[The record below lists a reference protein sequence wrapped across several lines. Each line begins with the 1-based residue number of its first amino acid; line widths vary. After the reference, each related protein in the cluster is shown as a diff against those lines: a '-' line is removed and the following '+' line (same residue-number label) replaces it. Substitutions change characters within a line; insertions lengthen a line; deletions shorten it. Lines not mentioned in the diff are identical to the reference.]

1 MENEHISRMRLTN
14 SDLPTDIII
23 CNFKA
28 ERKERRIAW
37 SYRPVSAIV
46 PLIIG
51 LRRPSEDDMGVGE
64 HAVCNG
70 KVILAS
76 EAVVPVTRKEI
87 QYGFSVYEA
96 LRVVKGHAVHLEDH
110 VRRLNNSC
118 KGIGLTHSIPDS
130 DFIDWVGLLIQA
142 DDIVEATL
150 RILLVGGDPSLCFIT
165 AAPLLTYPDSY
176 YVHGVDVITYEGE
189 RFLPSCKTSNLLLNY
204 LALHAANEQGAFEAL
219 LVDRHGSVLEGT
231 RSNFFAFH
239 DDKLY
244 TAPDEL
250 VLEGVTRDRI
260 LKAAALQGIEVI
272 FEPPLATDLATDMYD
287 EMFISSTSM
296 GAMPI
301 HRVDARL
308 LEGPHARTNA
318 ICKQVRQ
325 WELED

>member
-1 MENEHISRMRLTN
+1 
-14 SDLPTDIII
+14 
-23 CNFKA
+23 
-28 ERKERRIAW
+28 
-37 SYRPVSAIV
+37 
-46 PLIIG
+46 
-51 LRRPSEDDMGVGE
+51 MGVGV

-70 KVILAS
+70 KVIMAS

-110 VRRLNNSC
+110 IRRLNNSC
-118 KGIGLTHSIPDS
+118 AGIGLVHTVSTD
-130 DFIDWVGLLIQA
+130 DFIDWVRLLIVA

-150 RILLVGGDPSLCFIT
+150 RILLVGGEPSLCFIT
-165 AAPLLTYPDSY
+165 AAPLLTYPESY
-176 YVHGVDVITYEGE
+176 YEKGVDVITYDGE

-204 LALHAANEQGAFEAL
+204 LALHAANERGAFEAL
-219 LVDRHGSVLEGT
+219 LVDRHGRVLEGT

-239 DDKLY
+239 DGRLY

-260 LKAAALQGIEVI
+260 LKAAALQGIEVV
-272 FEPPLATDLATDMYD
+272 FDPPLAEDLMIDMYD

-301 HRVDARL
+301 HRIGARV

-318 ICKQVRQ
+318 ICRQVRQ
-325 WELED
+325 WELGD